1 MIFHINITKQ
11 SLLAPTVNGTKIK
24 NQRAPRDA
32 IPINEFGRG
41 ARRIGGDMND
51 IHNRPIGQRID
62 WLFDLAHT
70 RQIRRQMKHIFG
82 RGRQQKGP
90 QRGFPG

>member
-1 MIFHINITKQ
+1 
-11 SLLAPTVNGTKIK
+11 
-24 NQRAPRDA
+24 
-32 IPINEFGRG
+32 
-41 ARRIGGDMND
+41 MND
-51 IHNRPIGQRID
+51 IHKRPISQRID

-82 RGRQQKGP
+82 RGRQQKWP